1 MFLEVEQ
8 HRVEEGGSSKA
19 NLNQFVWLNILN
31 FVHPED
37 RKDPFYTKGC
47 KIDKFWQP
55 NTLASDDKGGR
66 ENSKTCSTSVF
77 EHDLCKSFVSALAPF
92 LL

>member
-47 KIDKFWQP
+47 KIDKFWQ
-55 NTLASDDKGGR
+55 
-66 ENSKTCSTSVF
+66 
-77 EHDLCKSFVSALAPF
+77 
-92 LL
+92 